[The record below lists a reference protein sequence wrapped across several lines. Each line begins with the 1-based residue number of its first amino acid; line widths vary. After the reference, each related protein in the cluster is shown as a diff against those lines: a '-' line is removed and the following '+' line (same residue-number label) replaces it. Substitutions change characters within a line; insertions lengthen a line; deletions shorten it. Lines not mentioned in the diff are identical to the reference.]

1 MLLLQMEDRKKQ
13 PLTTFLRQNE
23 KTCAENNMKYVFLEK
38 SRFHAPP
45 YWQKVFELDYC
56 MKTNPTIDYVMWLD
70 SDAFLS
76 DFSVLKMQQFLQKY
90 QDYSMII
97 SGDMPPWHSRFN
109 AGAFIV
115 KNDAIG
121 KTIVKDWIATYPPH
135 KWTYHNSKWTTESAW
150 AGEDYEQGAFVKYV
164 LPRYKKHIVKVHYS
178 ILNNHVCNNKK
189 TISVH
194 LAGIYKRKKS
204 LVKQCIRPF
213 TRRIK

>member
-13 PLTTFLRQNE
+13 PLTTFLRHNE

-90 QDYSMII
+90 QD
-97 SGDMPPWHSRFN
+97 
-109 AGAFIV
+109 
-115 KNDAIG
+115 
-121 KTIVKDWIATYPPH
+121 
-135 KWTYHNSKWTTESAW
+135 
-150 AGEDYEQGAFVKYV
+150 
-164 LPRYKKHIVKVHYS
+164 
-178 ILNNHVCNNKK
+178 
-189 TISVH
+189 
-194 LAGIYKRKKS
+194 
-204 LVKQCIRPF
+204 
-213 TRRIK
+213 